1 MERSSPLSPLPAD
14 EQATKA
20 RRKQV
25 RVFAQDSSSSDD
37 AQVPDASPGDDSHQG
52 HARSSSYSGSTQV
65 TRMPSSNSK
74 LIRASTFRS
83 TPAPVAGTSSFGR
96 KRSDSKHQRS
106 SSMRLNR
113 PREVVGSWRFDEDD
127 SQIRQV
133 DWGSDDDDDESVDGS
148 RPAKRADA
156 VRRVTHT
163 DEGKGLILA
172 TPPRDAAGLETDEG
186 KDRLEWQSML
196 ASVLGGDILRGERS
210 RIGVERPSNETYRKS
225 LGDSLW
231 WQLRARL
238 RNRTEEEERR
248 RVEQRRSRVVDVVL
262 EEIENF
268 TVKKDSDVSAL
279 DQVAYILQKLSVA
292 ESLYPHQHAFRT
304 DKPLYDSEAF
314 QQRIDALSAWYSV
327 VTQLQVQLA
336 ILQKWTGTEDLDIT
350 RPNTTKEKALVG
362 NSTFHPLDA
371 KARAHANNLAAD
383 DSTFVDRV
391 LKEDSL
397 RRTFEKRI
405 FLDLLAITQNA
416 KQTVI
421 AHSPWLSELQLPDF
435 QYELLGIISF
445 PGRLITEALKTRL
458 RAAERLTEPND
469 MVVDDMCNS
478 FRLSVSLCI
487 IIRRQYEEIV
497 APDPDKRWSI
507 PDSFPSEYRHA
518 VLQCIKMFFK
528 LLHWKL
534 RNGNKAVY
542 FRDTDVLEDEWEFL
556 YDAAEAI
563 EGVDLVI
570 AESLCNLTHKLMSRV
585 IAYFEE
591 QLRIPVRPDEWPA
604 VQAQI
609 RAKEEVGRARRKAL
623 GKENDKEEKKD
634 KRRPMGTEEM
644 VAWYAKILDAIKMRY
659 RKLQRFA
666 RRLTHR
672 FDNSAEYTFEDE
684 DTDLLIERLYESG
697 HFLVYTDAYEE
708 QGTYVFA
715 DGSLW
720 DRHDDV
726 QQLLF
731 RAFALNLSGEA
742 HGRNLEQT
750 NGLISDGEDE
760 EDDEDDARYLLLVS
774 PRQSFAWTGAVMT
787 LEVRSSVDFRLED
800 SRIRL
805 IADGPMT
812 RLNYCKMYF
821 ARSFIEPESEG
832 PPAFEP
838 RCIVEAQ
845 AHLPKVNRELKRIA
859 RAAHRLS
866 EWIIESAAHVR
877 RALSGGTGTQ
887 DLIENWYLFAS
898 DHGHRVAVH
907 MDSQAWARF
916 SRLLMR
922 LAISWVSFIC
932 DNCDPTDRKT
942 FRWTV
947 NALEYAMLM
956 TRGNNIL
963 HLNKEEFALLRSK
976 VANCMTLLISHFD
989 ILGARSSIEAKK
1001 EAERLEALRRMA
1013 HMYELNE
1020 EDDYLLPRRPSP
1032 SSGNKVQ
1039 AKIDRS
1045 LRLVREDRLAMI
1057 NDLDTRLALLSGDQ
1071 HLVGRVLDE
1080 EVSEDR
1086 ALVFLAA
1093 SSSNISLRW
1102 QQGGYI
1108 GGGANGSVYLGFN
1121 LDSGGI
1127 MAVKEIRVQDI
1138 TNSPAL
1144 YKQIK
1149 DEADVMQMLKH
1160 PNIVDYY
1167 GIEVHRDRVYIF
1179 EEYCPGGSLANIL
1192 EHGRI
1197 EDEEVTSVYAFQ
1209 MLMGLEYLHSRGVEH
1224 RDVKPDNVL
1233 LGANQ
1238 VLKYV
1243 DFGAAKVIIKGNR
1256 TMAKTRALNRGGPA
1270 GETPAVMNS
1279 LAGTPMYLAPEVI
1292 KGGTGRLGAS
1302 DIWAMGC
1309 CILEMVTGRKP
1320 WSNLDNEWAIMF
1332 HIGIATQHPPLPEPG
1347 QMSPEGIDFIQQC
1360 LTLDPMKRPTADEL
1374 FQHKW
1379 LGPLKELRDQ
1389 QEALGNSPTASTMP
1403 SHLSSW
1409 SYDSAAD
1416 FRLYGQDSPS
1426 PSITFDHPPVH
1437 HPQLVHT
1444 TSTESGVTPSPAPT
1458 TPSVTTP
1465 LAQTPTWVGG
1475 PEIIDSAPT
1484 TAVSTPSAVQ
1494 TADAM
1499 PTKISELGGDVAG
1512 PAPVTSA
1519 LPVEGTVSVP
1529 TVVGEQPVLPVRE
1542 SPGVDFAA
1550 SEEYCIT
1557 ASLKKPT
1564 STPH

>member
-14 EQATKA
+14 ELAAKA
-20 RRKQV
+20 RRKKV

-37 AQVPDASPGDDSHQG
+37 APVPDTSPGDDTHPG
-52 HARSSSYSGSTQV
+52 HLRSSSYSGPAQV
-65 TRMPSSNSK
+65 TRLPSSGSK
-74 LIRASTFRS
+74 LARASTFRS
-83 TPAPVAGTSSFGR
+83 TPAPVAGPSTYGR

-106 SSMRLNR
+106 SSIRTTR
-113 PREVVGSWRFDEDD
+113 PRDIGFWRPEEDD
-127 SQIRQV
+127 NQNRGF
-133 DWGSDDDDDESVDGS
+133 DWGSDEDDDDSLDGS
-148 RPAKRADA
+148 RPAKIADV
-156 VRRVTHT
+156 VRRTAHT
-163 DEGKGLILA
+163 DEGKTLILA
-172 TPPRDAAGLETDEG
+172 TPPPDAAGPETDEG
-186 KDRLEWQSML
+186 KERLEWQSML
-196 ASVLGGDILRGERS
+196 ASVLGGDILKGESS
-210 RIGVERPSNETYRKS
+210 RIGVERPSNETYRKA
-225 LGDSLW
+225 LGQSLW

-238 RNRTEEEERR
+238 RNRNEEEERR

-268 TVKKDSDVSAL
+268 TVKQDSDVSAL
-279 DQVAYILQKLSVA
+279 DQVAYILQKLSVV

-327 VTQLQVQLA
+327 VTQLQAQLA

-350 RPNTTKEKALVG
+350 RPSTTKEKALVG
-362 NSTFHPLDA
+362 KSTFHPLDA
-371 KARAHANNLAAD
+371 KARAHANDLAAD

-421 AHSPWLSELQLPDF
+421 AHSPWLAELNLPDF
-435 QYELLGIISF
+435 QYELLRIISF

-478 FRLSVSLCI
+478 FRSSVSLCI

-507 PDSFPSEYRHA
+507 PDSFPSEYRQA

-563 EGVDLVI
+563 EGVDLVV
-570 AESLCNLTHKLMSRV
+570 AESLCSLTHRLMARV
-585 IAYFEE
+585 IEYFEE
-591 QLRIPVRPDEWPA
+591 QLRIPVPLEEWST
-604 VQAQI
+604 VQAEI
-609 RAKEEVGRARRKAL
+609 KAKEETERARRKAQ
-623 GKENDKEEKKD
+623 GQENEKEEKKD
-634 KRRPMGTEEM
+634 RRRPMNTEEM

-672 FDNSAEYTFEDE
+672 FDNSAEYTFEDD
-684 DTDLLIERLYESG
+684 DTDLLIERLYLSG
-697 HFLVYTDAYEE
+697 HFLVYTHTYEE

-720 DRHDDV
+720 DRPDDV
-726 QQLLF
+726 KQLLL
-731 RAFALNLSGEA
+731 RPFALNLGGTT
-742 HGRNLEQT
+742 HGRNLEP
-750 NGLISDGEDE
+750 NDGLASEGD

-774 PRQSFAWTGAVMT
+774 PRQSFAWMGVVMT
-787 LEVRSSVDFRLED
+787 LEIPNPIDLRLED

-805 IADGPMT
+805 IADGPIT
-812 RLNYCKMYF
+812 RLNYCKLSF
-821 ARSFIEPESEG
+821 ARNLDDVDVEG
-832 PPAFEP
+832 QPPFQP

-845 AHLPKVNRELKRIA
+845 AHLPKVKRELKRIA

-877 RALSGGTGTQ
+877 KALRGNTGTQ
-887 DLIENWYLFAS
+887 DLIENWYVFAS

-947 NALEYAMLM
+947 NALEYAMTM

-963 HLNKEEFALLRSK
+963 HLTKGEFALLRSK
-976 VANCMTLLISHFD
+976 VASCMTLLISHFD

-1001 EAERLEALRRMA
+1001 EVERLEASRRLA
-1013 HMYELNE
+1013 HMHELND
-1020 EDDYLLPRRPSP
+1020 EDDYLLPRTPSP
-1032 SSGNKVQ
+1032 LSGNKMQ
-1039 AKIDRS
+1039 ANIDRS

-1057 NDLDTRLALLSGDQ
+1057 NELDTRLASLSGDQ
-1071 HLVGRVLDE
+1071 HLIGRVLDE

-1209 MLMGLEYLHSRGVEH
+1209 MLQGLEYLHSRGVEH
-1224 RDVKPDNVL
+1224 RDVKPDNIL
-1233 LGANQ
+1233 LGTNQ

-1256 TMAKTRALNRGGPA
+1256 TMAKTRALNRGGQA
-1270 GETPAVMNS
+1270 GEGPAVMNS

-1309 CILEMVTGRKP
+1309 CVLEVVTGRKP

-1360 LTLDPMKRPTADEL
+1360 LTLDPMKRPTAEEL
-1374 FQHKW
+1374 FLHPW
-1379 LGPLKELRDQ
+1379 LAPLKKLREQ
-1389 QEALGNSPTASTMP
+1389 ALGSSPTVSTMP
-1403 SHLSSW
+1403 SHLSSL
-1409 SYDSAAD
+1409 SYDSPSD
-1416 FRLYGQDSPS
+1416 FLSLGQDTPS
-1426 PSITFDHPPVH
+1426 PAVSVDQPYYPPVH
-1437 HPQLVHT
+1437 HSSLVYPT
-1444 TSTESGVTPSPAPT
+1444 NADSGVTPSPAPS
-1458 TPSVTTP
+1458 TPAVTTP
-1465 LAQTPTWVGG
+1465 GTQVQSWSADGLLDGGHAYETKGSHAAAPPPVTIVSPPSAAQTPDGIAAESLAIDDAAARL
-1475 PEIIDSAPT
+1475 PEHPGLPAERTVSAP
-1484 TAVSTPSAVQ
+1484 AVTGL
-1494 TADAM
+1494 
-1499 PTKISELGGDVAG
+1499 PTSKR
-1512 PAPVTSA
+1512 
-1519 LPVEGTVSVP
+1519 
-1529 TVVGEQPVLPVRE
+1529 VLPSVNFAPRE
-1542 SPGVDFAA
+1542 
-1550 SEEYCIT
+1550 E
-1557 ASLKKPT
+1557 
-1564 STPH
+1564 

>member
-14 EQATKA
+14 ELAAKA
-20 RRKQV
+20 RRKKV

-37 AQVPDASPGDDSHQG
+37 APVPDALPSDDSHPG
-52 HARSSSYSGSTQV
+52 HMRSSSYSGPAQV
-65 TRMPSSNSK
+65 TRMPSSGSK
-74 LIRASTFRS
+74 LARASTFRT
-83 TPAPVAGTSSFGR
+83 TPAPVAGPSNFAR

-113 PREVVGSWRFDEDD
+113 PREVGGFWRFDEDD
-127 SQIRQV
+127 NLNRGF
-133 DWGSDDDDDESVDGS
+133 DRGSDDDDDDSVDGS
-148 RPAKRADA
+148 RPTKIADA
-156 VRRVTHT
+156 VRRVAHS
-163 DEGKGLILA
+163 DDGKGLILA
-172 TPPRDAAGLETDEG
+172 TPPPDAAGPQTDEG

-196 ASVLGGDILRGERS
+196 ASVLGGDILRGESS
-210 RIGVERPSNETYRKS
+210 RIGVERPSNETYRKA

-268 TVKKDSDVSAL
+268 TVRKDSNVSAL

-327 VTQLQVQLA
+327 VTQLQAQLA

-435 QYELLGIISF
+435 QYELLRIISF
-445 PGRLITEALKTRL
+445 PGRLITEALETRL

-478 FRLSVSLCI
+478 FRSSVSLCI

-497 APDPDKRWSI
+497 APDHDKRWSI
-507 PDSFPSEYRHA
+507 PDSFPREYRHA

-570 AESLCNLTHKLMSRV
+570 AESLCSLTHKLMTRV
-585 IAYFEE
+585 IGYFEE
-591 QLRIPVRPDEWPA
+591 QLRIPVRLEDWPA
-604 VQAQI
+604 VQAEI
-609 RAKEEVGRARRKAL
+609 KAKEEAERARRKAL

-634 KRRPMGTEEM
+634 KRRPMNTEEM
-644 VAWYAKILDAIKMRY
+644 VAWFAKILDAIKMRY

-672 FDNSAEYTFEDE
+672 FDNSAEYTFEDD

-697 HFLVYTDAYEE
+697 HFLVYTHAYEE

-720 DRHDDV
+720 DRHSDV
-726 QQLLF
+726 EQLLF

-742 HGRNLEQT
+742 HGRSLEPI
-750 NGLISDGEDE
+750 NGLLSDGEE
-760 EDDEDDARYLLLVS
+760 EDEDEDDARYLLLVS

-787 LEVRSSVDFRLED
+787 IEVSGSVDFRLED

-805 IADGPMT
+805 IADGPIA

-821 ARSFIEPESEG
+821 ARSFIDPESEA
-832 PPAFEP
+832 PPSFEP
-838 RCIVEAQ
+838 SCIVEAQ
-845 AHLPKVNRELKRIA
+845 AHLPKVKRELKRIA

-866 EWIIESAAHVR
+866 EWIIESAAHVKG
-877 RALSGGTGTQ
+877 ALNGGASTQ

-963 HLNKEEFALLRSK
+963 HLTKGEFALLRSK

-1001 EAERLEALRRMA
+1001 EAERVEALRRMA
-1013 HMYELNE
+1013 HMYELND
-1020 EDDYLLPRRPSP
+1020 EDGYLLPRTPSP
-1032 SSGNKVQ
+1032 SSGNRVQ

-1057 NDLDTRLALLSGDQ
+1057 NELDTRLALLSGDQ

-1209 MLMGLEYLHSRGVEH
+1209 MLLGLEYLHSRGVEH
-1224 RDVKPDNVL
+1224 RDVKPDNIL

-1270 GETPAVMNS
+1270 GERPAVMNS

-1347 QMSPEGIDFIQQC
+1347 QMSLEGIDFIQQC

-1374 FQHKW
+1374 FNHKW
-1379 LGPLKELRDQ
+1379 LGALKSLRDQ
-1389 QEALGNSPTASTMP
+1389 QMALGNSPTVSTMP
-1403 SHLSSW
+1403 SHFSSL
-1409 SYDSAAD
+1409 SYDSPTD
-1416 FRLYGQDSPS
+1416 FRLFGPDSPS
-1426 PSITFDHPPVH
+1426 PSITFDHPPIH
-1437 HPQLVHT
+1437 LPPLVHAT
-1444 TSTESGVTPSPAPT
+1444 TADSGVTPSPAPST
-1458 TPSVTTP
+1458 PAVTPLLPTWAGGQGMLDSAPAGYEAMTATSPACESVAIVSTPSVT
-1465 LAQTPTWVGG
+1465 
-1475 PEIIDSAPT
+1475 E
-1484 TAVSTPSAVQ
+1484 TPSVMPVMA
-1494 TADAM
+1494 TA
-1499 PTKISELGGDVAG
+1499 TELGGAASHVPVASG
-1512 PAPVTSA
+1512 
-1519 LPVEGTVSVP
+1519 LPVQSMVSASGP
-1529 TVVGEQPVLPVRE
+1529 TAFAGLPASSGCE
-1542 SPGVDFAA
+1542 SPNVNFAA
-1550 SEEYCIT
+1550 HEE
-1557 ASLKKPT
+1557 
-1564 STPH
+1564 